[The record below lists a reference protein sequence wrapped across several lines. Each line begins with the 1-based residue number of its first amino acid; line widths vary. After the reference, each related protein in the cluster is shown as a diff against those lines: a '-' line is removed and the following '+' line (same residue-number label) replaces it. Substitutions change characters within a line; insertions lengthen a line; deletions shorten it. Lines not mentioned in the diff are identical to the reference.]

1 MKVIFVCTGNTCR
14 SPMAEVFAETI
25 FTNANLDIKA
35 ESRGLFVTDSLPAS
49 DYAKLAVRNYGLSLE
64 NHVAKQLS
72 KEDIEE
78 AVLILTMT
86 IDHKK
91 MLEGI
96 CPSEKL
102 YTLKGYALGT
112 DGDISDPYGQ
122 SPAIYLEC
130 AEEIIDCIG
139 KLSDRLVG
147 SQRGDA
153 K

>member
-1 MKVIFVCTGNTCR
+1 MKVVFVCTGNTCR
-14 SPMAEVFAETI
+14 SPMAEVFAELV
-25 FTNANLDIKA
+25 FKNAKLDIQA
-35 ESRGLFVTDSLPAS
+35 QSRGLFVSESLPAS

-64 NHVAKQLS
+64 NHMAKQLT

-78 AVLILTMT
+78 ADLILTMT

-91 MLEGI
+91 MLGNI
-96 CPSEKL
+96 CPPEKL

-112 DGDISDPYGQ
+112 DGDISDPFGQ

-139 KLSDRLVG
+139 KVAGKLVG
-147 SQRGDA
+147 NQKGDVQ
-153 K
+153 